1 LNYRHGFHAG
11 NFADVVKHATL
22 ARVLVALAQK
32 DAAFRYID
40 THAGAGRYDLA
51 SERSQRSPEWR
62 DGIARLLAA
71 QPAPPSVA
79 ALLRPYLE
87 SVGPAP
93 TDHRP
98 VSYPGSPA
106 IAQRL
111 TRPQDV
117 LALNEKHPEEREALE
132 GALGADRRLRIG
144 ALDGYVALGALLP
157 PKERRGLVLIDPP
170 FEAIGE
176 HGRIVDAMRGA
187 LRKWPQGCY
196 VIWRP
201 IKDRA
206 EDSTF
211 LTELKG
217 LARANVA
224 NVEQDVGRA
233 PAPGPALRRAGL
245 VIFNPPYRVFD
256 EIVEL
261 IAYLT
266 PLLARGDGA
275 GFQCDWLVPP
285 A

>member
-1 LNYRHGFHAG
+1 MNYRHGFHAG
-11 NFADVVKHATL
+11 NFADVVKHAVL
-22 ARVLVALAQK
+22 ARVLVSLAQK
-32 DAAFRYID
+32 NAAFRFID

-51 SERSQRSPEWR
+51 GERSQRSPEWR

-71 QPAPPSVA
+71 QPGPPQLV

-87 SVGPAP
+87 AVGPAP

-98 VSYPGSPA
+98 TSYPGSPA

-111 TRPQDV
+111 TRQQDV
-117 LALNEKHPEEREALE
+117 LVLNEKQPDERVALA

-144 ALDGYVALGALLP
+144 GLDAYVALGAQLP

-170 FEAIGE
+170 FEAIDE
-176 HGRIVDAMRGA
+176 QARIVGAMRGA

-201 IKDRA
+201 IKVRS
-206 EDSTF
+206 EDSAF
-211 LTELKG
+211 LAELKG
-217 LARANVA
+217 LAGANVA
-224 NVEQDVGRA
+224 NVEHDVGRA
-233 PAPGPALRRAGL
+233 PAPALALRRAGL

-261 IAYLT
+261 LIYLT

-275 GFQCDWLVPP
+275 SFQCEWLVPP
-285 A
+285 T